1 MPRQRFT
8 QVGRSYR
15 PTISITKQGIIS
27 INKGAYHRFDL
38 GKYDYA
44 VLFFDPDISEVGIML
59 LTEPTEEGVAKIRHR
74 QSGSGAD
81 ISAKGFLDY
90 CEITYEDETR
100 RYKPEIDEENGNP
113 IIIFRV
119 EKVAQRTDES
129 ATGKL

>member
-38 GKYDYA
+38 GKYNYA
-44 VLFFDPDISEVGIML
+44 VLFFDPEINEVGIML

-74 QSGSGAD
+74 QSSSGAD

-90 CEITYEDETR
+90 FGIEYDETT
-100 RYKPEIDEENGNP
+100 RYKPDIDEENGNP
-113 IIIFRV
+113 MIVFRV
-119 EKVAQRTDES
+119 EAPS
-129 ATGKL
+129 ASPEVIPGSNL